1 LNVNAILEHGKTE
14 DDQPVQPGDLIFVP
28 ERLIRF

>member
-1 LNVNAILEHGKTE
+1 VDVGQIFDKGRTE
-14 DDQPVQPGDLIFVP
+14 TDLPLQPGDLIYVP